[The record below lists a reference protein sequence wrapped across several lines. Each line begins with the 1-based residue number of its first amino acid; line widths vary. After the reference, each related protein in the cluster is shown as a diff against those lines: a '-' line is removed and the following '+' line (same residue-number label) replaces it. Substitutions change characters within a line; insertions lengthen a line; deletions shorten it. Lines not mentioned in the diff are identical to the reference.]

1 MGCSTVRRQ
10 SAVKKIII
18 LPVGSYR
25 SFRRRIRWGFLFN
38 AVAGLSPPD
47 PKIPLTARKQRKM
60 KKEIAK
66 PEVFASL
73 FSRVS
78 ISMIEKSRLTTNP

>member
-10 SAVKKIII
+10 DPVKKIII

-25 SFRRRIRWGFLFN
+25 SFRRRIRL
-38 AVAGLSPPD
+38 GLLLMLAWLPESTRPTD
-47 PKIPLTARKQRKM
+47 PAHGKEA
-60 KKEIAK
+60 KKNEEGDPK

-73 FSRVS
+73 FSR
-78 ISMIEKSRLTTNP
+78 E